1 MVSSLQSIVLYSVP
15 IAMLFDMLKL
25 LCHLPMGHECLRAMF
40 RRCTH
45 EELRAWAKT
54 LPWDHPV
61 ARKLDHEVHRRRMA
75 GEFYSFFIFF
85 GGVGPFSLY
94 LFFDFHRGI
103 QGVRVFTIRVV
114 ACPSMSL
121 PSTCQTQL
129 GRAVLGSSLFVLIFI
144 FSLDSWEYVEN
155 QPVCHIY
162 QWVAHPTPT
171 GVCNHCERMMDGLR
185 LDDMIAGNREGSLT
199 EDEIVQY
206 VQDGDPNNRDWDEW
220 PLRMTFR
227 INSFPRGQGDVGEPD
242 LAALG
247 FLED

>member
-1 MVSSLQSIVLYSVP
+1 MSCSAPSLEDAPMKNYVLGPERSRGIIPLPGNWIMRCIAAVWLVSFMAFHFFRVWVP
-15 IAMLFDMLKL
+15 F
-25 LCHLPMGHECLRAMF
+25 
-40 RRCTH
+40 
-45 EELRAWAKT
+45 
-54 LPWDHPV
+54 
-61 ARKLDHEVHRRRMA
+61 
-75 GEFYSFFIFF
+75 FFI
-85 GGVGPFSLY
+85 PFLIFY
-94 LFFDFHRGI
+94 RGI

-114 ACPSMSL
+114 ACPPVSL

-162 QWVAHPTPT
+162 QWVAHPTHG

-185 LDDMIAGNREGSLT
+185 LDDLIAGNREGSLT

-206 VQDGDPNNRDWDEW
+206 VQDGDPNQRDWDDF

-227 INSFPRGQGDVGEPD
+227 INSFLRQQGDVGEPD

>member
-1 MVSSLQSIVLYSVP
+1 MVSSLQSLVLFTVP
-15 IAMLFDMLKL
+15 IAVLIDMLKIL
-25 LCHLPMGHECLRAMF
+25 HHLPMGHELFRALF

-45 EELRAWAKT
+45 EELRDWAKT
-54 LPWDHPV
+54 FPWDHPI

-75 GEFYSFFIFF
+75 GEFYSFFIFLGCGSLF
-85 GGVGPFSLY
+85 LIPFLIFY
-94 LFFDFHRGI
+94 RGI
-103 QGVRVFTIRVV
+103 QGVRFSTNRAV

-162 QWVAHPTPT
+162 QWVAHPTHG

-185 LDDMIAGNREGSLT
+185 LDDIIAGNWEGSLT
-199 EDEIVQY
+199 EDEIVEY
-206 VQDGDPNNRDWDEW
+206 VQSGDPNQRDWDEF

-227 INSFPRGQGDVGEPD
+227 INTFLRRQGEVGEPD